1 MVGMARRVVGD
12 EDASCG
18 LGLLPVFQ
26 DFDPVLRH
34 GTRLTPELLHPLAVD
49 AGGALYELRRVDKVR
64 VADLVHVESR
74 VGQHPREMS
83 RGACVVK
90 VDVRKVDLPHVF
102 IGDATIL
109 HAGGEPVE
117 AVRRTGLDE
126 GGGSSVFAKQ
136 EERGYYLPCIHEVKV
151 YNLYLHLRSSL
162 LRLQAEI
169 IQTLFVRLPARL
181 KKGKESVLD
190 LNLMRELSV
199 KTDTKIVLLV
209 LDGLGGLPMDPS
221 GQTELEAANTPNLDD
236 LAARSDLGLSRP
248 VAAGVSPGSGPGHLG
263 LFGYDPVRFQV
274 GRGVLSAL
282 GVGFD
287 LGESDLA
294 ARVNFATK
302 DESGRISDRRA
313 GRIPSEKGEELVGLL
328 NENLNFDGVEVFV
341 VHEKEYRA
349 VAVFRGEGLSD
360 ALADS
365 DPQRT
370 GLEPLRV
377 ETTDGSQEARKSA
390 EIANTFVEQANEIL
404 ADQHPANTVLVRGF
418 GMHPALPSF
427 EETYDLDAA
436 AIASYP
442 MYKGLARLAGMQL
455 LEEGEGIGGEFET
468 LKANWDD
475 HDFFFIHIK
484 PTDAA
489 GEDGDFDRK
498 VFVIEE
504 VDAQMPMLLDLGPD
518 VLAITGDHATPAK
531 LKSHSW
537 HGVPFLLASPYT
549 LPTANSFGERPCA
562 GGSLGVFQAEEIMGF
577 LMGHALK
584 LNRFGA

>member
-1 MVGMARRVVGD
+1 
-12 EDASCG
+12 
-18 LGLLPVFQ
+18 
-26 DFDPVLRH
+26 
-34 GTRLTPELLHPLAVD
+34 
-49 AGGALYELRRVDKVR
+49 
-64 VADLVHVESR
+64 
-74 VGQHPREMS
+74 
-83 RGACVVK
+83 
-90 VDVRKVDLPHVF
+90 
-102 IGDATIL
+102 
-109 HAGGEPVE
+109 
-117 AVRRTGLDE
+117 
-126 GGGSSVFAKQ
+126 
-136 EERGYYLPCIHEVKV
+136 
-151 YNLYLHLRSSL
+151 
-162 LRLQAEI
+162 
-169 IQTLFVRLPARL
+169 
-181 KKGKESVLD
+181 
-190 LNLMRELSV
+190 MRELSV
-199 KTDTKIVLLV
+199 KTDSKIVLLI
-209 LDGLGGLPMDPS
+209 LDGLGGLPLDPS
-221 GQTELEAANTPNLDD
+221 GQTELEAAETPNLDA
-236 LAARSDLGLSRP
+236 LAAHSDLGLSRP
-248 VAAGVSPGSGPGHLG
+248 VTAGVSPGSGPGHLA

-287 LGESDLA
+287 LGENDLA
-294 ARVNFATK
+294 ARVNFATREEGGK
-302 DESGRISDRRA
+302 ISDRRA
-313 GRIPSEKGEELVGLL
+313 GRIPSEKGKELVKLL
-328 NENLNFDGVEVFV
+328 NENLKIEGVEVFV
-341 VHEKEYRA
+341 MHEKEYRA

-370 GLEPLRV
+370 GLEPLPV
-377 ETTDGSQEARKSA
+377 EPTDGSKEARKSA
-390 EIANTFVEQANEIL
+390 EIANSFVKQANEIL

-455 LEEGEGIGGEFET
+455 LEEGAGIPGEFET

-498 VFVIEE
+498 ASVIEE
-504 VDAQMPMLLDLGPD
+504 VDAQIPGLLALAPD
-518 VLAITGDHATPAK
+518 ALAITGDHATPAK

-549 LPTANSFGERPCA
+549 LPTADRFGERPCA
-562 GGSLGVFQAEEIMGF
+562 GGTLGVFPAEEIMGY

>member
-1 MVGMARRVVGD
+1 
-12 EDASCG
+12 
-18 LGLLPVFQ
+18 
-26 DFDPVLRH
+26 
-34 GTRLTPELLHPLAVD
+34 
-49 AGGALYELRRVDKVR
+49 
-64 VADLVHVESR
+64 
-74 VGQHPREMS
+74 
-83 RGACVVK
+83 
-90 VDVRKVDLPHVF
+90 
-102 IGDATIL
+102 
-109 HAGGEPVE
+109 
-117 AVRRTGLDE
+117 
-126 GGGSSVFAKQ
+126 
-136 EERGYYLPCIHEVKV
+136 
-151 YNLYLHLRSSL
+151 
-162 LRLQAEI
+162 
-169 IQTLFVRLPARL
+169 
-181 KKGKESVLD
+181 
-190 LNLMRELSV
+190 MRELSV

-209 LDGLGGLPMDPS
+209 LDGLGGLPVDPS
-221 GQTELEAANTPNLDD
+221 GRTELEAAETPNLDA
-236 LAARSDLGLSRP
+236 LASRSDLGLSRP

-263 LFGYDPVRFQV
+263 LFGYDPLRFQV

-282 GVGFD
+282 GVGFE

-302 DESGRISDRRA
+302 DENGKISDRRA
-313 GRIPSEKGEELVGLL
+313 GRIPSEKGEELVDLL
-328 NENLNFDGVEVFV
+328 NENLNLEGVDEVFV
-341 VHEKEYRA
+341 MHEKEYRA

-377 ETTDGSQEARKSA
+377 ETTDGSEEARKSA
-390 EIANTFVEQANEIL
+390 RIANSFVEQANEIL
-404 ADQHPANTVLVRGF
+404 SDQHPANTVLVRGF

-427 EETYDLDAA
+427 DQTYDLNAA

-455 LEEGEGIGGEFET
+455 LEEGEGIAGEFET
-468 LKANWDD
+468 LKANWED

-498 VFVIEE
+498 ASVLEA
-504 VDAQMPMLLDLGPD
+504 VDAQIPGLLDLGPD
-518 VLAITGDHATPAK
+518 ALAITGDHATPAK

-537 HGVPFLLASPYT
+537 HGVPLLLNSPYT
-549 LPTANSFGERPCA
+549 LPTADSFGERTCA
-562 GGSLGVFQAEEIMGF
+562 GGSLGVFPAEEIMGF